1 MHEHPQGA
9 ERQRVYK
16 LKCFK
21 WVGKANMDFLK
32 DIFGDKPLTFDEFAK
47 ALGAK
52 PDIKLANLASGQY
65 VDKAKFDSKD
75 KEHQE
80 SAALIA
86 ELKKGN
92 AGNES
97 MQKKITEYEAK
108 LAELQTENQQI
119 KLDAAVKVAL
129 LEAKAVDV
137 DYLTFKLKEKGEI
150 RLGDDGKPKGLDEV
164 ITGLKTQFPT
174 QFSTESKKKVEE
186 NKLPDDQIK
195 KGAGLTKESIL
206 KMPYNE
212 RMKIYQEDEASYNEA
227 MKK

>member
-1 MHEHPQGA
+1 
-9 ERQRVYK
+9 
-16 LKCFK
+16 
-21 WVGKANMDFLK
+21 MDFLK
-32 DIFGDKPLTFDEFAK
+32 DLFGDKPLTFDEFTK
-47 ALGAK
+47 ALEANK
-52 PDIKLANLASGQY
+52 EIKLANLASGQY

-97 MQKKITEYEAK
+97 LQKKITEYETK

-119 KLDAAVKVAL
+119 KLDAAIKVAL

-150 RLGDDGKPKGLDEV
+150 KLGDDGKPKGMDEA
-164 ITGLKTQFPT
+164 ITGLKTQFPA

-186 NKLPDDQIK
+186 NKLPENQDK
-195 KGAGLTKESIL
+195 KAVGITPEQFSKMGYQDRLKLHQENPEAYKALTSTQTTKNETKEV
-206 KMPYNE
+206 NE
-212 RMKIYQEDEASYNEA
+212 NG
-227 MKK
+227 